1 MQSYMMDFLKPRIV
15 DIKRFNGTTATVT
28 LEPLDRGFG
37 HTLGNALRRVL
48 LSSLAGAAVVEA
60 RIEGIQHEYTWLE
73 GVQEDV
79 TEILLNL
86 KGLAIRMHGVQPE
99 VTLTLRKKGA
109 GQVYAGD
116 ITLPHD
122 VEIVNPDHLIANL
135 TKTGELNMWLK
146 VKQGR
151 GYQSVSSRHVETDN
165 SSPIGTLKL
174 DASFSPIV
182 RVAYKVESARVEQ
195 RTDLD
200 RLIIELQTNGTI
212 DPEFAIR
219 QAAAILQNQLMVI
232 ASLEGRAEGDL
243 SLTGHLA
250 FDPVFLRPV
259 DELELTVRSANCLKA
274 ESIYFI
280 GDLVQKTEA
289 ELLKTPNLG
298 KKSLTEIKD
307 VLASKGLSLGM
318 RLENWPPSGLYEQR
332 KVSS

>member
-1 MQSYMMDFLKPRIV
+1 MMDFLKPRIV

-109 GQVYAGD
+109 GSVYAGD

-151 GYQSVSSRHVETDN
+151 GYQPVSSRQVEADN

-195 RTDLD
+195 RTDLE